1 MTFRQFFRIVEIRTK
16 VVSISTFSLAVLYS
30 AWRTG
35 AVRLWETLICF
46 VAVFL
51 VDMGTT
57 AFNSYSFQAGR
68 DAAPNKEE
76 DKVLLHERVRAQLL
90 IAMGASIWRRSRI
103 ILSFWSILDHRAGAI
118 GWHGFLY

>member
-51 VDMGTT
+51 VDWDD
-57 AFNSYSFQAGR
+57 SFQ
-68 DAAPNKEE
+68 
-76 DKVLLHERVRAQLL
+76 QLF
-90 IAMGASIWRRSRI
+90 ISVGA
-103 ILSFWSILDHRAGAI
+103 
-118 GWHGFLY
+118 